1 MMQIKAYRLLLVDSR
16 SIFRQGLRALLKKY
30 PDLDVVA
37 EVADGW
43 SALEKA
49 RELRPDVILINMHV
63 AGSDV
68 LQTAAEL
75 RLKVPGANI
84 LILTHDGEDPNFL
97 YQAIRAGARGCI
109 SEDSEVADL
118 VKAVRLVAQGQ
129 AVLGP
134 ESLTSLINM
143 LIQPDAPSE
152 QSRVDRLTVRE
163 REVLELV
170 AQGITNR
177 EIAERL
183 YVSESTVRSHIHN
196 ILDKLQLSNRVQ
208 AAAFALT
215 SRYGDRADGTLPPAS
230 LARAGYRS

>member
-1 MMQIKAYRLLLVDSR
+1 MARRCTMMMQMKAYRLLLVDSR
-16 SIFRQGLRALLKKY
+16 SIFRHGLRALLKKY

-49 RELRPDVILINMHV
+49 RELHPDVILINMHF

-68 LQTAAEL
+68 LQTAAEI
-75 RLKVPGANI
+75 RHEVPGANI
-84 LILTHDGEDPNFL
+84 LILTHDGEDPSFL
-97 YQAIRAGARGCI
+97 YQAIRVGAKGCI
-109 SEDSEVADL
+109 SEDSEIADL
-118 VKAVRLVAQGQ
+118 VKAIRLVAQGQ

-134 ESLTSLINM
+134 ESLTCLINL

-152 QSRVDRLTVRE
+152 QSRVIDRLTVRE
-163 REVLELV
+163 REVLDLV

-183 YVSESTVRSHIHN
+183 YVSESTVRSH
-196 ILDKLQLSNRVQ
+196 
-208 AAAFALT
+208 
-215 SRYGDRADGTLPPAS
+215 
-230 LARAGYRS
+230 